1 MLSSIFNNSLPV
13 VAEKGSSMKN
23 LAART
28 RVLTLTD
35 RFHTGFSWNLLLRAG
50 RMCKRLGQLLP
61 SAIAWSLIV
70 ICTLCFYYFL
80 APAVAVR
87 WGWYGWALCG
97 VDLIIFLM
105 VISNLIMAMCMDP
118 GIHPYGYATE
128 EMTTDDFR
136 SPLYKNVEINGI
148 TVRMK
153 WCVTCQF
160 YRPPR
165 SSHCSV
171 CNRCIDTFDHHCPW
185 VHNCVGRRNYR
196 YFFFFLC
203 FLSLHMIYVASVC
216 LGYTLAHR
224 EDILSRPNL
233 CSIVLLALCAI
244 LSVPVVGL
252 TIFHIVLV
260 SRGRTT
266 NEQVTGKFQSGYN
279 PFTVGCV
286 GNIRRTLCGSQFP
299 SFTKYEESGGKRT
312 SRKNRSA
319 VEDAKVNGALKKGVQ
334 DTEEVDE
341 TTVLYVPDKDGV
353 KDGHI
358 RLKQLRLPDSQS
370 VGTSISLT
378 GPEPATQRERDGST
392 CNLFESA
399 QGSPRM
405 NSPTSPVSD
414 AYQASF
420 EEATRDALSPPK
432 VHSDA
437 SITASQVLNG
447 DRSRPRGFADA
458 VRIHDQLSSPA
469 KSVAL

>member
-1 MLSSIFNNSLPV
+1 M
-13 VAEKGSSMKN
+13 
-23 LAART
+23 
-28 RVLTLTD
+28 
-35 RFHTGFSWNLLLRAG
+35 
-50 RMCKRLGQLLP
+50 
-61 SAIAWSLIV
+61 
-70 ICTLCFYYFL
+70 
-80 APAVAVR
+80 
-87 WGWYGWALCG
+87 
-97 VDLIIFLM
+97 
-105 VISNLIMAMCMDP
+105 
-118 GIHPYGYATE
+118 
-128 EMTTDDFR
+128 
-136 SPLYKNVEINGI
+136 
-148 TVRMK
+148 
-153 WCVTCQF
+153 
-160 YRPPR
+160 
-165 SSHCSV
+165 
-171 CNRCIDTFDHHCPW
+171 
-185 VHNCVGRRNYR
+185 
-196 YFFFFLC
+196 C
-203 FLSLHMIYVASVC
+203 FLF
-216 LGYTLAHR
+216 R

-319 VEDAKVNGALKKGVQ
+319 VEDAKVNGALKKG

-358 RLKQLRLPDSQS
+358 RLKQLRLADSQS

-399 QGSPRM
+399 QGKLLCYCQIMIFMQCGTHQYPIFC
-405 NSPTSPVSD
+405 
-414 AYQASF
+414 YF
-420 EEATRDALSPPK
+420 
-432 VHSDA
+432 
-437 SITASQVLNG
+437 ITALHCYFVN
-447 DRSRPRGFADA
+447 
-458 VRIHDQLSSPA
+458 VLSSL
-469 KSVAL
+469 VIF

>member
-1 MLSSIFNNSLPV
+1 
-13 VAEKGSSMKN
+13 
-23 LAART
+23 
-28 RVLTLTD
+28 
-35 RFHTGFSWNLLLRAG
+35 
-50 RMCKRLGQLLP
+50 MCKRLGQLLP

-87 WGWYGWALCG
+87 WGWYGWTLCG
-97 VDLIIFLM
+97 VDLAIFLM

-203 FLSLHMIYVASVC
+203 FLSLHMLYVASVC

-244 LSVPVVGL
+244 LAVPVIGL

-279 PFTVGCV
+279 PFTIGCV

-299 SFTKYEESGGKRT
+299 SFTKYEEAAAKRT
-312 SRKNRSA
+312 KKNRSA
-319 VEDAKVNGALKKGVQ
+319 VEDVKLNGSLKKR

-370 VGTSISLT
+370 VGTSLSLT
-378 GPEPATQRERDGST
+378 GPDPPSQRDREGST

-399 QGSPRM
+399 QGQFPF
-405 NSPTSPVSD
+405 NS
-414 AYQASF
+414 
-420 EEATRDALSPPK
+420 
-432 VHSDA
+432 
-437 SITASQVLNG
+437 NN
-447 DRSRPRGFADA
+447 
-458 VRIHDQLSSPA
+458 
-469 KSVAL
+469 

>member
-1 MLSSIFNNSLPV
+1 
-13 VAEKGSSMKN
+13 
-23 LAART
+23 
-28 RVLTLTD
+28 
-35 RFHTGFSWNLLLRAG
+35 
-50 RMCKRLGQLLP
+50 MCKRLGQLLP
-61 SAIAWSLIV
+61 SAMAWSLIV

-87 WGWYGWALCG
+87 WGWYGWILCS
-97 VDLIIFLM
+97 VDFLIFLM
-105 VISNLIMAMCMDP
+105 LISNFIMAMCMDP
-118 GIHPYGYATE
+118 GVHPYGTCLQSRNCIIHYRFFKGYPTE

-136 SPLYKNVEINGI
+136 SPLYRNVEINGI

-203 FLSLHMIYVASVC
+203 FLSLHMTYVASVC
-216 LGYTLAHR
+216 LGYTLVHR

-244 LSVPVVGL
+244 LSVPVIGL

-279 PFTVGCV
+279 PFTVGCI

-299 SFTKYEESGGKRT
+299 SFSKREGSVIKR
-312 SRKNRSA
+312 SRNNRS
-319 VEDAKVNGALKKGVQ
+319 GAEIMKGS
-334 DTEEVDE
+334 DDVDE

-353 KDGHI
+353 NDEQI
-358 RLKQLRLPDSQS
+358 RLKQLRLHDSQS
-370 VGTSISLT
+370 IGTSLSLH
-378 GPEPATQRERDGST
+378 GGDPPAQRERDGST
-392 CNLFESA
+392 CNLFESS
-399 QGSPRM
+399 QDTPRM
-405 NSPTSPVSD
+405 NNATPPASD
-414 AYQASF
+414 AYQASV
-420 EEATRDALSPPK
+420 EDATRDVVDTHKS
-432 VHSDA
+432 V
-437 SITASQVLNG
+437 SIIASQLLNG
-447 DRSRPRGFADA
+447 DRSRPRPFTDA
-458 VRIHDQLSSPA
+458 VRIHDQLSTPSKA
-469 KSVAL
+469 VAL

>member
-1 MLSSIFNNSLPV
+1 
-13 VAEKGSSMKN
+13 
-23 LAART
+23 
-28 RVLTLTD
+28 
-35 RFHTGFSWNLLLRAG
+35 
-50 RMCKRLGQLLP
+50 
-61 SAIAWSLIV
+61 
-70 ICTLCFYYFL
+70 
-80 APAVAVR
+80 
-87 WGWYGWALCG
+87 
-97 VDLIIFLM
+97 M

-171 CNRCIDTFDHHCPW
+171 CN
-185 VHNCVGRRNYR
+185 
-196 YFFFFLC
+196 
-203 FLSLHMIYVASVC
+203 
-216 LGYTLAHR
+216 R

-319 VEDAKVNGALKKGVQ
+319 VEDAKVNGALKKG

-358 RLKQLRLPDSQS
+358 RLKQLRLADSQS

-399 QGSPRM
+399 QG
-405 NSPTSPVSD
+405 N
-414 AYQASF
+414 
-420 EEATRDALSPPK
+420 L
-432 VHSDA
+432 
-437 SITASQVLNG
+437 L
-447 DRSRPRGFADA
+447 
-458 VRIHDQLSSPA
+458 
-469 KSVAL
+469 

>member
-1 MLSSIFNNSLPV
+1 
-13 VAEKGSSMKN
+13 
-23 LAART
+23 
-28 RVLTLTD
+28 
-35 RFHTGFSWNLLLRAG
+35 
-50 RMCKRLGQLLP
+50 MCKRLGQLLP
-61 SAIAWSLIV
+61 SAMAWSLIV

-80 APAVAVR
+80 APAVGVR

-97 VDLIIFLM
+97 VDLLIFLM
-105 VISNLIMAMCMDP
+105 LISNFIMAMCMDP
-118 GIHPYGYATE
+118 GIHPYGYASE

-136 SPLYKNVEINGI
+136 SPLYRNIEINGI

-203 FLSLHMIYVASVC
+203 FLSLHMAYVASVC
-216 LGYTLAHR
+216 LAYTLAHR

-252 TIFHIVLV
+252 TVFHIVLV

-279 PFTVGCV
+279 PFTIGCL
-286 GNIRRTLCGSQFP
+286 GNIKRTLCGSQFP
-299 SFTKYEESGGKRT
+299 SYVFLSDPKLSVYAILLYIWILGGPVLA
-312 SRKNRSA
+312 SC
-319 VEDAKVNGALKKGVQ
+319 LK
-334 DTEEVDE
+334 
-341 TTVLYVPDKDGV
+341 
-353 KDGHI
+353 H
-358 RLKQLRLPDSQS
+358 LRLPDNQS
-370 VGTSISLT
+370 VGTSISLA
-378 GPEPATQRERDGST
+378 GGDVLSQPERDGST

-399 QGSPRM
+399 QGM
-405 NSPTSPVSD
+405 VS
-414 AYQASF
+414 A
-420 EEATRDALSPPK
+420 ALF
-432 VHSDA
+432 
-437 SITASQVLNG
+437 IIFW
-447 DRSRPRGFADA
+447 RSVVKF
-458 VRIHDQLSSPA
+458 
-469 KSVAL
+469 

>member
-1 MLSSIFNNSLPV
+1 
-13 VAEKGSSMKN
+13 
-23 LAART
+23 
-28 RVLTLTD
+28 
-35 RFHTGFSWNLLLRAG
+35 
-50 RMCKRLGQLLP
+50 MCKRLGQLLP
-61 SAIAWSLIV
+61 SAMAWSLIV

-80 APAVAVR
+80 APAVGIR

-97 VDLIIFLM
+97 VDFLIFLM
-105 VISNLIMAMCMDP
+105 LISNFIMAMCMDP
-118 GIHPYGYATE
+118 GIHPYGYSSE
-128 EMTTDDFR
+128 EMATDDFR
-136 SPLYKNVEINGI
+136 SPLYRNIEINGI

-203 FLSLHMIYVASVC
+203 FLSLHMAYVSSVC

-252 TIFHIVLV
+252 TVFHIVLV

-279 PFTVGCV
+279 PFTIGCI
-286 GNIRRTLCGSQFP
+286 GNIKRTLCGSQFP
-299 SFTKYEESGGKRT
+299 SFAKNEESVTKRN
-312 SRKNRSA
+312 RKNRST
-319 VEDAKVNGALKKGVQ
+319 VEVIKVNGAGKKQ
-334 DTEEVDE
+334 DMDEVDE

-353 KDGHI
+353 KDGHV
-358 RLKQLRLPDSQS
+358 RLKHLRLPDSQS
-370 VGTSISLT
+370 VGTSLSLT
-378 GPEPATQRERDGST
+378 GTEIPSQPERDGST

-399 QGSPRM
+399 QATPRT
-405 NSPTSPVSD
+405 STPTPVVSD

-420 EEATRDALSPPK
+420 EDATRDAISLQK
-432 VHSDA
+432 NT
-437 SITASQVLNG
+437 SISSSQLFMG
-447 DRSRPRGFADA
+447 DRSRPRGFPDA
-458 VRIHDQLSSPA
+458 VRIHDQLNSASKA
-469 KSVAL
+469 VAL

>member
-1 MLSSIFNNSLPV
+1 
-13 VAEKGSSMKN
+13 
-23 LAART
+23 
-28 RVLTLTD
+28 
-35 RFHTGFSWNLLLRAG
+35 
-50 RMCKRLGQLLP
+50 MCKRLGQLLP

-87 WGWYGWALCG
+87 WGWYGWSLCG

-105 VISNLIMAMCMDP
+105 VISNLVMAMCMDP

-203 FLSLHMIYVASVC
+203 FLSLHMLYVASVC

-244 LSVPVVGL
+244 LAVPVVGL
-252 TIFHIVLV
+252 TVFHIVLV

-279 PFTVGCV
+279 PFTIGCI

-299 SFTKYEESGGKRT
+299 SFTKYEETAVKRT
-312 SRKNRSA
+312 RKNRSA
-319 VEDAKVNGALKKGVQ
+319 VEDVMVNGAIKRG
-334 DTEEVDE
+334 DADEVDE

-358 RLKQLRLPDSQS
+358 RLKQLRLADSQS
-370 VGTSISLT
+370 VGTSLSLT
-378 GPEPATQRERDGST
+378 GADPPSHRDRDGST
-392 CNLFESA
+392 CNLFDSA
-399 QGSPRM
+399 QDSPKM
-405 NSPTSPVSD
+405 NSPISSPVSD

-420 EEATRDALSPPK
+420 EEATRDAIATNK
-432 VHSDA
+432 DVA
-437 SITASQVLNG
+437 TAASQVLNG

>member
-1 MLSSIFNNSLPV
+1 MRVRKPKIELS
-13 VAEKGSSMKN
+13 
-23 LAART
+23 
-28 RVLTLTD
+28 
-35 RFHTGFSWNLLLRAG
+35 G
-50 RMCKRLGQLLP
+50 R
-61 SAIAWSLIV
+61 
-70 ICTLCFYYFL
+70 
-80 APAVAVR
+80 
-87 WGWYGWALCG
+87 YGWALCG
-97 VDLIIFLM
+97 IDLVIFLM

-128 EMTTDDFR
+128 EMSTDDFR

-171 CNRCIDTFDHHCPW
+171 CN
-185 VHNCVGRRNYR
+185 
-196 YFFFFLC
+196 
-203 FLSLHMIYVASVC
+203 SLHMIYVASVC

-299 SFTKYEESGGKRT
+299 SFVKYEESAGKRG
-312 SRKNRSA
+312 RKNRSA
-319 VEDAKVNGALKKGVQ
+319 VEDAKVNGTAKKGIQ
-334 DTEEVDE
+334 DTDEVDE

-358 RLKQLRLPDSQS
+358 RLKQLRLHDSQS

-378 GPEPATQRERDGST
+378 GAEPASQRERDGST

-399 QGSPRM
+399 QGTPRV

-420 EEATRDALSPPK
+420 EEATRDALNPQKDVS
-432 VHSDA
+432 VA
-437 SITASQVLNG
+437 ASQVLNS

-458 VRIHDQLSSPA
+458 VRIHDQLSSPV
-469 KSVAL
+469 KSVPL

>member
-1 MLSSIFNNSLPV
+1 MRFPSLHGQSAPHGRLYINSRGSLERNSLSG
-13 VAEKGSSMKN
+13 GSLHRSI
-23 LAART
+23 T
-28 RVLTLTD
+28 S
-35 RFHTGFSWNLLLRAG
+35 RFQFGR

-61 SAIAWSLIV
+61 AAIAWSLIV

-97 VDLIIFLM
+97 VDLLLFLM
-105 VISNLIMAMCMDP
+105 VISNLVMAMCMDP

-128 EMTTDDFR
+128 EMNTDDFR

-203 FLSLHMIYVASVC
+203 FLSLHMLYVASVC

-224 EDILSRPNL
+224 QDILSRPNL

-244 LSVPVVGL
+244 LSVPVIGL

-279 PFTVGCV
+279 PFTVGCM

-299 SFTKYEESGGKRT
+299 SFTKYEESAAKRG
-312 SRKNRSA
+312 RKNRSA
-319 VEDAKVNGALKKGVQ
+319 VEDAKVNGTLKKG

-358 RLKQLRLPDSQS
+358 RLKQLRMPETQS
-370 VGTSISLT
+370 VGTSMSLV
-378 GPEPATQRERDGST
+378 GAEPNAQRERDGST

-399 QGSPRM
+399 QGSPRV
-405 NSPTSPVSD
+405 NSPTSPASD
-414 AYQASF
+414 AYKASF
-420 EEATRDALSPPK
+420 EEATRDAIASQKLN
-432 VHSDA
+432 SDV
-437 SITASQVLNG
+437 SIAVSQVLNS

-458 VRIHDQLSSPA
+458 VRIHDQLSSPS